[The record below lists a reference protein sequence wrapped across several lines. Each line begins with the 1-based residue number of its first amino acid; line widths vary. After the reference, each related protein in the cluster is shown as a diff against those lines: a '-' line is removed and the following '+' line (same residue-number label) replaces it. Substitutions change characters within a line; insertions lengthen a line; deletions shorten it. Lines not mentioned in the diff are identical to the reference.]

1 MNTPPLNLQ
10 LEPEAHPHRRRGGLP
25 AEDGNKE
32 VTKMKTNEQLITMSY
47 DELRTEAS
55 LAMDYWEKVRAL
67 RDFRKIMNEVEKV
80 DDTLRPLL
88 ETIEEG
94 EQ

>member
-1 MNTPPLNLQ
+1 
-10 LEPEAHPHRRRGGLP
+10 
-25 AEDGNKE
+25 
-32 VTKMKTNEQLITMSY
+32 MKTNEQLMTMSY

-67 RDFRKIMNEVEKV
+67 RDFRKIM
-80 DDTLRPLL
+80 DDIGEADSTLRPLL
-88 ETIEEG
+88 EDIKEG